1 MPSLVAG
8 IEVVRRALL
17 TLLAVAVL
25 LLPLPLGDRAT
36 DAGPACCGQTV
47 DVASAD
53 VASVDVA
60 TVDVASDAC
69 CDACDEPAVADG
81 DDAAHHPCCSDGCH
95 CACCGR
101 LPLDQNG
108 ADDAPSPARRP
119 SGVTRLAHA
128 PGDPAPLAIF
138 DPPRA

>member
-8 IEVVRRALL
+8 VEVVRRALL

-25 LLPLPLGDRAT
+25 LLPLPLGDQAT
-36 DAGPACCGQTV
+36 DAGPSCCGQAV
-47 DVASAD
+47 DVAALDGATSA
-53 VASVDVA
+53 AVD
-60 TVDVASDAC
+60 DAC
-69 CDACDEPAVADG
+69 CDECDEPSVADG
-81 DDAAHHPCCSDGCH
+81 EDATHHPCCSDGCH

-101 LPLDQNG
+101 LPLDLTG
-108 ADDAPSPARRP
+108 ANDAPSPARRP
-119 SGVTRLAHA
+119 LGVTRLGHA